1 MGQRTGVVAIGGSAG
16 SIEALVE
23 LVSELPATLPV
34 PVLVTVHIGDRVRS
48 RLPEIL
54 SRPTALPVSHARQGE
69 PLRPGRIYVA
79 PPDLHLLVSAGV
91 ARLSSGPRVNRQRP
105 AIDVMLA
112 SAARWAGP
120 RTAAVVLSGML
131 DDGAVGSA
139 LVARAAGQ
147 VLVQD
152 PTEAVFDPM
161 PRSALAAVP
170 AARVL
175 PTAQLGKVVAEMVEQ
190 WDQDDEESAD
200 EVAGREMSQV
210 RMAESDDPHF
220 LSPEETRLT
229 RLSCPDCSGGLAEI
243 QISDFR
249 YYRCH
254 VGHQYSPQ
262 SLEMAQREA
271 AEAKLWTAAAALEEH
286 AALARHLA
294 RHAAASHGE
303 EYRLAAG
310 RSADTAR
317 SLITRLEQQQD
328 DRDRGVRPGR

>member
-1 MGQRTGVVAIGGSAG
+1 
-16 SIEALVE
+16 
-23 LVSELPATLPV
+23 
-34 PVLVTVHIGDRVRS
+34 
-48 RLPEIL
+48 
-54 SRPTALPVSHARQGE
+54 
-69 PLRPGRIYVA
+69 
-79 PPDLHLLVSAGV
+79 
-91 ARLSSGPRVNRQRP
+91 LSSGPRVNRQRP
-105 AIDVMLA
+105 AVDVMLA

-120 RTAAVVLSGML
+120 RTMAVVLSGML

-139 LVARAAGQ
+139 LVARAGGQ

-152 PTEAVFDPM
+152 PTEAIFDPM
-161 PRSALAAVP
+161 PRSALVAVP
-170 AARVL
+170 AARVIQ
-175 PTAQLGKVVAEMVEQ
+175 TAQLGKVVAEMVEQ
-190 WDQDDEESAD
+190 WAQDDEDGGSD
-200 EVAGREMSQV
+200 DVAETSQV
-210 RMAESDDPHF
+210 RMADGDDPHF

-229 RLSCPDCSGGLAEI
+229 RVSCPDCSGGLAEI

-294 RHAAASHGE
+294 RHGAPNRGK

-310 RSADTAR
+310 RSADAAR
-317 SLITRLEQQQD
+317 SLITHLEQQEG
-328 DRDRGVRPGR
+328 DRDRRGRPGV